1 MANTIA
7 DKLERLEQTKQ
18 KLYEALL
25 QKSPAPFTRDPFSGY
40 PEILR
45 NFIVLRDWGE
55 IYGRNLLLTMDYGSG
70 SLNISNISTSGSE
83 IIVTLTGS
91 GGYSTPN
98 GYGGGVDVSGQIV
111 IPIL

>member
-1 MANTIA
+1 
-7 DKLERLEQTKQ
+7 
-18 KLYEALL
+18 
-25 QKSPAPFTRDPFSGY
+25 
-40 PEILR
+40 
-45 NFIVLRDWGE
+45 
-55 IYGRNLLLTMDYGSG
+55 MDYGSG

-111 IPIL
+111 IPFL